1 MGRPKHEHY
10 WKKVD
15 KEKDGSL
22 KCKKCGH
29 KFKGGVS
36 RIEAHIKG
44 TGGIRK
50 CSSPLNDT
58 TSSNH
63 SEQHMN
69 VIDTSP
75 VGERTEEM
83 TDSVGRSINNGRVIQ
98 SSLGGGDQGMV
109 EMVGGAANPEN
120 SPSLTHLLEGQEAEN
135 GDGVVTTLESD
146 CDELIS
152 DLTSGEEDIQ
162 GQLQLMESRGKE
174 RNRHVDWWLK
184 ELQNM
189 KQRAINVKKTLNE
202 FSCSNF
208 NVQQG
213 QMYLVEELE
222 NEIQD
227 LFEEMVGHMEGKP
240 LMLSNEF
247 LGRQFEENV
256 KKMWDLLR
264 EDKVFS
270 IGIHGMGGVGKTFL
284 ATYMESE
291 IKRTKTFKDVVWVT
305 VSHDFTIFKLQQHI
319 AEILKIKLYGDDE
332 RERALILASELEK
345 RENIVLI
352 LDDVWKYIDMEKVGI
367 PLRMKGNKL
376 IITSRLRHVCQQMDC
391 LPSNMIEVMPFKI
404 GINFDDDWELFL
416 LKLGDHGTPSTL
428 PSQVLDIARS
438 MVGKC
443 DGLPLGISVMARTM
457 KGETRIHWWRHALNK
472 LDKLEM
478 GVEMQEEVLTVL
490 RRSYDNLTEK
500 DVQKCFLYGALL
512 PNPVRSNPVRR
523 DLLIMN
529 HVDMVLLNGKR
540 RLEEIFDE
548 ANVIVD
554 KLINHSL
561 LLEDNRRLMMHPLV
575 RKMALNIIKES
586 GSNLMVKCGESVE
599 KIPDIEEWT
608 IDLEVVS
615 LANYKIQKIPDG
627 TSPNC
632 PRLSTLLLFDN
643 RITDIPE
650 CFFMHMNA
658 LTTLDLSGNDGL
670 TRLPH
675 SLSKLRT
682 LTSLMLNDCSNLKYI
697 RPLGELQSLLRL
709 EISGCSIQVPPE
721 GLENLVN
728 LKWLDMSNDVNL
740 KLVPGSFLPSLTNI
754 QYLDL
759 YGCSGIKAEDI
770 QGMNFLECFAGT
782 FVDRENLNRY
792 VQQTLN
798 SDYGPQTYS
807 IHYQDQSHK
816 GLWEEFWNREPL
828 SEYKCRTMCI
838 KDCEEL
844 SYVLPRDLVKLS
856 VEDNG
861 QWVCL
866 CAALSSDDSSTLK
879 EINIQY
885 CAKLKSLFCL
895 SCSLCANIQS
905 LQSLRLSHLESLTTI
920 CNKDIV
926 NLIQPW
932 LPSGMF
938 SQLKHFHI
946 SYCHGIKTLMTSSLV
961 SDFQNLVSII
971 VSNCDS
977 MEQIFALTSD
987 DNDSIKITLPKLTT
1001 LCVSFLPQIK
1011 TVSERILVCKYGFR
1025 PVFFGCPKLCEPIIE
1040 SII

>member
-10 WKKVD
+10 WKEVD
-15 KEKDGSL
+15 KEKDGKL

-36 RIEAHIKG
+36 RIRAHIN
-44 TGGIRK
+44 GGGGVSK
-50 CSSPLNDT
+50 CSPRNDT

-69 VIDTSP
+69 VMDTSP

-83 TDSVGRSINNGRVIQ
+83 TDTVGRSINNGRVIQ
-98 SSLGGGDQGMV
+98 SSLGGGDQWMV

-120 SPSLTHLLEGQEAEN
+120 SPSLTHLLLEGHEAEN
-135 GDGVVTTLESD
+135 GHGVWTTLESN

-152 DLTSGEEDIQ
+152 DLTSKEEDIQ
-162 GQLQLMESRGKE
+162 GQLQLMESRGKK
-174 RNRHVDWWLK
+174 RKGDIDGWLK

-189 KQRAINVKKTLNE
+189 KQRAIDVKKSLNE

-213 QMYLVEELE
+213 QMYLVEELQ
-222 NEIQD
+222 NEI
-227 LFEEMVGHMEGKP
+227 EEMKEHMEEKP
-240 LMLSNEF
+240 LVLSNEF
-247 LGRQFEENV
+247 VGWEFEENV
-256 KKMWDLLR
+256 EKMWNLLL
-264 EDKVFS
+264 EDEVFI

-332 RERALILASELEK
+332 RERALILALELEK

-367 PLRMKGNKL
+367 PLRIKGNKL

-404 GINFDDDWELFL
+404 GINFDDLELFL

-428 PSQVLDIARS
+428 PSQVLGIARS
-438 MVGKC
+438 MVRKC

-500 DVQKCFLYGALL
+500 DVQKCFLYSALL
-512 PNPVRSNPVRR
+512 PKFFERN
-523 DLLIMN
+523 LLIMN
-529 HVDMVLLNGKR
+529 YVAMVLLNGKR

-561 LLEDNRRLMMHPLV
+561 LLEIFLRLIMHALV

-586 GSNLMVKCGESVE
+586 GSNLMVKCGESMK

-615 LANYKIQKIPDG
+615 LVNNEIQEISDG

-643 RITDIPE
+643 EIRHIPE
-650 CFFMHMNA
+650 CFFRHMNA
-658 LTTLDLSGNDGL
+658 LTTLDLSRNDCL

-675 SLSKLRT
+675 SLSNLRT
-682 LTSLMLNDCSNLKYI
+682 LTSLMLNGCSKLEYI
-697 RPLGELQSLLRL
+697 PPLGELQSLLRL
-709 EISGCSIQVPPE
+709 EISRCLIQVPPE

-728 LKWLDMSNDVNL
+728 LKWLDMSSNVDL
-740 KLVPGSFLPSLTNI
+740 ELVPGSFLPSLTNI

-759 YGCSGIKAEDI
+759 WGCSGIKVEDI
-770 QGMNFLECFAGT
+770 EGMNFLECFAGA

-792 VQQTLN
+792 VQQTRD
-798 SDYGPQTYS
+798 SAYGPQTYS
-807 IHYQDQSHK
+807 IHYQDRSHK
-816 GLWEEFWNREPL
+816 GDWKKFCYQEPL
-828 SEYKCRTMCI
+828 TEFKCRTMCI

-844 SYVLPRDLVKLS
+844 PYVLPRDLVKLS
-856 VEDNG
+856 VKENG
-861 QWVCL
+861 QWYAKPSIFDTFSFTKFNYHVFDGHV
-866 CAALSSDDSSTLK
+866 LST
-879 EINIQY
+879 Q
-885 CAKLKSLFCL
+885 
-895 SCSLCANIQS
+895 
-905 LQSLRLSHLESLTTI
+905 RLSYYLLSW
-920 CNKDIV
+920 NKDIDDIK
-926 NLIQPW
+926 LSLTLSKP
-932 LPSGMF
+932 
-938 SQLKHFHI
+938 
-946 SYCHGIKTLMTSSLV
+946 GIY
-961 SDFQNLVSII
+961 
-971 VSNCDS
+971 NCV
-977 MEQIFALTSD
+977 
-987 DNDSIKITLPKLTT
+987 KL
-1001 LCVSFLPQIK
+1001 
-1011 TVSERILVCKYGFR
+1011 
-1025 PVFFGCPKLCEPIIE
+1025 
-1040 SII
+1040 

>member
-1 MGRPKHEHY
+1 
-10 WKKVD
+10 
-15 KEKDGSL
+15 
-22 KCKKCGH
+22 
-29 KFKGGVS
+29 
-36 RIEAHIKG
+36 
-44 TGGIRK
+44 
-50 CSSPLNDT
+50 
-58 TSSNH
+58 
-63 SEQHMN
+63 
-69 VIDTSP
+69 
-75 VGERTEEM
+75 
-83 TDSVGRSINNGRVIQ
+83 
-98 SSLGGGDQGMV
+98 
-109 EMVGGAANPEN
+109 
-120 SPSLTHLLEGQEAEN
+120 
-135 GDGVVTTLESD
+135 
-146 CDELIS
+146 
-152 DLTSGEEDIQ
+152 
-162 GQLQLMESRGKE
+162 MESRGKE
-174 RNRHVDWWLK
+174 RNRNVDWWLK

-213 QMYLVEELE
+213 QMYLVKELR

-227 LFEEMVGHMEGKP
+227 LIKEMEAHMEEKP
-240 LMLSNEF
+240 LVLSNEF
-247 LGRQFEENV
+247 VGRQFEENV
-256 KKMWDLLR
+256 KTMWNLVR
-264 EDKVFS
+264 EDKVFI

-332 RERALILASELEK
+332 RERAVILASEWEK
-345 RENIVLI
+345 RESIVLI

-367 PLRMKGNKL
+367 PLRIKGNKL

-391 LPSNMIEVMPFKI
+391 LPSNMIRVRPFNYGNI
-404 GINFDDDWELFL
+404 FDDDDDDLELFL
-416 LKLGDHGTPSTL
+416 LKLGDHGTLSTL

-500 DVQKCFLYGALL
+500 DVQKCFLYSALL
-512 PNPVRSNPVRR
+512 PNPVRR

-529 HVDMVLLNGKR
+529 RVDMVLLNGKR

-561 LLEDNRRLMMHPLV
+561 LLGDGPFVIMHALM

-586 GSNLMVKCGESVE
+586 GSNLMVKCDESME

-615 LANYKIQKIPDG
+615 LVNNDIQEIPDG

-643 RITDIPE
+643 KIRHIPE

-658 LTTLDLSGNDGL
+658 LTTLDLSRNRWL
-670 TRLPH
+670 RRLPH
-675 SLSKLRT
+675 SLSNLRT
-682 LTSLMLNDCSNLKYI
+682 LTSLMLNGCSKLEYI
-697 RPLGELQSLLRL
+697 PPLGELQSLLRL
-709 EISGCSIQVPPE
+709 EISGCLIQVPPE
-721 GLENLVN
+721 GLENLIN
-728 LKWLDMSNDVNL
+728 LKWLDMSNNVL
-740 KLVPGSFLPSLTNI
+740 LELVPESFLPSLTNI
-754 QYLDL
+754 QYLHI
-759 YGCSGIKAEDI
+759 YYCSGIKVEDI
-770 QGMNFLECFAGT
+770 EGMNFLECFEGA

-807 IHYQDQSHK
+807 IHYQDWSHE
-816 GLWEEFWNREPL
+816 GHWEKFCYWEPL
-828 SEYKCRTMCI
+828 YEFKCRTMYI

-856 VEDNG
+856 VKDNG

-866 CAALSSDDSSTLK
+866 CAALSSDGPSSLK
-879 EINIQY
+879 EINIED
-885 CAKLKSLFCL
+885 CTKLKSLFCL

-905 LQSLRLSHLESLTTI
+905 LQSLTLSHLESLITI
-920 CNKDIV
+920 CDEDNC
-926 NLIQPW
+926 
-932 LPSGMF
+932 LPRYMF
-938 SQLKHFHI
+938 SQLKHFRI
-946 SYCHGIKTLMTSSLV
+946 SNCHGIKTLVTSNLV
-961 SDFQNLVSII
+961 SHLQNLESII

-977 MEQIFALTSD
+977 MEQIFAVTFG
-987 DNDSIKITLPKLTT
+987 DNDSIKITLPKFTILT
-1001 LCVSFLPQIK
+1001 VEYLPQIK
-1011 TVSERILVCKYGFR
+1011 TVSERILVCKYGLR
-1025 PVFFGCPKLCEPIIE
+1025 LDITDCPKLCDPRIE
-1040 SII
+1040 YLAL